1 MMMSFICIV
10 ENKIMETHVA
20 KSPITETQNPVINLE
35 DSEIKDGNV
44 SSDTSSATEPEDNTN
59 LSDKDDVL
67 NNECMENK
75 DGANSDQVTEY
86 IVDARDTLNSIA
98 AKHDTTPAL

>member
-1 MMMSFICIV
+1 
-10 ENKIMETHVA
+10 METSIT
-20 KSPITETQNPVINLE
+20 KSPITDAQNPLITLE
-35 DSEIKDGNV
+35 DSGTKDGNV

-67 NNECMENK
+67 DNECTKSK
-75 DGANSDQVTEY
+75 DGENSDQVTEY

>member
-1 MMMSFICIV
+1 
-10 ENKIMETHVA
+10 METHTA
-20 KSPITETQNPVINLE
+20 KSPISDTENPLINLE
-35 DSEIKDGNV
+35 DSETKDGNI

-67 NNECMENK
+67 NNECRESK
-75 DGANSDQVTEY
+75 DGESSDQVTEY

>member
-1 MMMSFICIV
+1 
-10 ENKIMETHVA
+10 METHTA
-20 KSPITETQNPVINLE
+20 KSPISDTQNPLINLE
-35 DSEIKDGNV
+35 DSETKDGNI

>member
-1 MMMSFICIV
+1 
-10 ENKIMETHVA
+10 METPIA
-20 KSPITETQNPVINLE
+20 KSPTTDAQNPLINLE
-35 DSEIKDGNV
+35 DSGSKDGNV

-75 DGANSDQVTEY
+75 EGANSDQVTEY

>member
-1 MMMSFICIV
+1 
-10 ENKIMETHVA
+10 METHVA
-20 KSPITETQNPVINLE
+20 KSPITETQNPIINLE
-35 DSEIKDGNV
+35 DSETKDGNV

-67 NNECMENK
+67 NNECRESK
-75 DGANSDQVTEY
+75 DGANADQVTEY

>member
-1 MMMSFICIV
+1 
-10 ENKIMETHVA
+10 METHVD

-86 IVDARDTLNSIA
+86 IVDAKDTLNSIA